1 MKHFINLGKK
11 LFPICRSITGKG
23 AVQTLQVIKKE
34 IPELKIKKMKSG
46 SRVFDWKI
54 PPEWIINDAYVKYK
68 NKKIIDFKAN
78 NLHLV
83 NYSIPV
89 KKILNKKNLIKKIY
103 SIKEQ
108 PSAIPYVTSYYKKN
122 WGFCITDIQKKNII
136 KKYPGNSK
144 FEVRIKSSF
153 KKNGFLTYGELIIP
167 GKSEKE
173 ILISTYICHPSMA
186 NNELSGPLV
195 SVALAK
201 YYLKRKNNRTIRI
214 IFIPETIGSIAYIKK
229 RIKDLKKNVIGGYV
243 LTCIG
248 DNRSYSYLESKY
260 GNSISDYCAKKA
272 FEELK
277 LKYKNYSFLERG
289 SDERQ
294 FNSTGIDLGIGS
306 IMRSKYGHYLEYHTS
321 LDTFGKVVTLKGLE
335 GGYKVAKL
343 AINKLINLKLHK
355 TIKKVK
361 SNKNYP
367 LSKFICEPNLGRRNL
382 YDLIS
387 IKNNKKKFSKNLL
400 NFLQYADG
408 KNSLSKIKKYI
419 KVSKGETK
427 KIFNILRR
435 NQLLR

>member
-23 AVQTLQVIKKE
+23 VTQTLRIIKNE
-34 IPELKIKKMKSG
+34 IPELKIKKIKSG

-54 PPEWIINDAYVKYK
+54 PPEWVIDDAYVKYK
-68 NKKIIDFKAN
+68 NKRIIDFKKN

-89 KKILNKKNLIKKIY
+89 KKNLNKNSLLKKIF

-108 PSAIPYVTSYYKKN
+108 PFAIPYVTSYYKKN
-122 WGFCITDIQKKNII
+122 WGFCITDVQKENII
-136 KKYPGNSK
+136 KKYPENTK
-144 FEVRIKSSF
+144 FQVRVKSSF
-153 KKNGFLTYGELIIP
+153 KRNGFLTYGELIIP
-167 GKSEKE
+167 GKSKKE

-201 YYLKRKNNRTIRI
+201 YYLKRKNKRTIKI

-229 RIKDLKKNVIGGYV
+229 KIKDLKKNVIGGYV

-260 GNSISDYCAKKA
+260 GNSISDYCAKKT

-294 FNSTGIDLGIGS
+294 FNSVGIDLGVGS
-306 IMRSKYGHYLEYHTS
+306 LMRSKYGEYPEYHTS
-321 LDTFGKVVTLKGLE
+321 LDTFGKVVTLKGLK

-343 AINKLINLKLHK
+343 AVNKLINLKLNK
-355 TIKKVK
+355 TIKKK

-387 IKNNKKKFSKNLL
+387 IKNRKKTSSRNLL

-419 KVSKGETK
+419 KLNKTQTK
-427 KIFNILRR
+427 KIFNVLRR
-435 NQLLR
+435 NQLLK